1 MAVRSAAVLVRLLA
15 IGDVIRAPR
24 RDTPLIFAGEIG
36 GALFD
41 VEPDSALPAYPHP
54 AHPISFAGA
63 CDCVGQDLVLGLV
76 TLTRVIRA
84 RVTVVGDVAEIRHHL
99 EIPLR

>member
-1 MAVRSAAVLVRLLA
+1 MRLLA
-15 IGDVIRAPR
+15 IGDLIRAPR

-36 GALFD
+36 RAFFD

-76 TLTRVIRA
+76 PHARVIRA
-84 RVTVVGDVAEIRHHL
+84 RVAVIGDITEIRHHL